1 MSLNKSDHNKLPIRI
16 EGIQPILSVKDMN
29 ASRHFY
35 KDILGFEEADW
46 GTDEFTSVNRDK
58 AGIYLCQGGQGN
70 KGTWIWI
77 GFDGDIFE
85 LYDELKARNVIIK
98 QPPVNYSW
106 ALEMHLQ
113 DPDGHVLR
121 FGTDPDDTKPFA
133 DKEM

>member
-1 MSLNKSDHNKLPIRI
+1 MNKITSNHEKLSFRI
-16 EGIQPILSVKDMN
+16 ENIQPILSVTDMN

-35 KDILGFEEADW
+35 KNILGFKEAEW
-46 GTDEFTSVNRDK
+46 GTDEFTSVNRDN
-58 AGIYLCQGGQGN
+58 AGIYLCCSGQGN
-70 KGTWIWI
+70 KGTWIWV
-77 GFDGDIFE
+77 GFDGNIYE
-85 LYDELKARNVIIK
+85 LHEQLKAKGVIIK

-106 ALEMHLQ
+106 ALEMHLE